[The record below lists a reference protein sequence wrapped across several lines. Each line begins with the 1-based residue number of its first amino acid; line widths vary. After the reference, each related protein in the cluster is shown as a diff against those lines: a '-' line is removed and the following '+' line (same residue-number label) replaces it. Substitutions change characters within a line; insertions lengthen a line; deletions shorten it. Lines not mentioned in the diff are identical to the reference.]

1 MAAVGMTLI
10 TPAFG
15 ACFGVVGGGGRFGA
29 IGRQGG
35 LFGRLGGFFGI
46 PRLL

>member
-1 MAAVGMTLI
+1 MTLI

-15 ACFGVVGGGGRFGA
+15 ACFGVVGNGGLVGGPGRH
-29 IGRQGG
+29 GG
-35 LFGRLGGFFGI
+35 LFGRLGGFFGM